1 MRTSAEGTLPATAI
15 SLEQTAPSPEDRPGN
30 VAEIHRRLELAHSG
44 YIVAPGVVA
53 AAAETVDGPFVSGLV
68 DRLRGTDT
76 LVAAGM
82 CEKEG
87 NSYFNTVVVL
97 GQDGVLLR
105 YRKVHLFDE
114 EQVAYTPG
122 DQLPIVETRHGVLGV
137 CVCYDLRFVEV
148 MRLLALQGAEIVIAP
163 AAWVRGFDTSVPPV
177 GGREPLVPQARGAV
191 VHPPRATHP

>member
-30 VAEIHRRLELAHSG
+30 VAEIHRRLDRAIQRGADIVVFPELAHSG

-137 CVCYDLRFVEV
+137 CVCYDL
-148 MRLLALQGAEIVIAP
+148 
-163 AAWVRGFDTSVPPV
+163 
-177 GGREPLVPQARGAV
+177 
-191 VHPPRATHP
+191 